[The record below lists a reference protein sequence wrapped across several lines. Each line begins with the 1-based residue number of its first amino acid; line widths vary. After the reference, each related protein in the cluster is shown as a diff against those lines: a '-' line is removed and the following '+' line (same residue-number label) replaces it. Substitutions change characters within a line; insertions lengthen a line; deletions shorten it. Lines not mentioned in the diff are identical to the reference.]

1 MKEESDAYRWIA
13 PFYSRLSRF
22 VFGDRLMESKTIFL
36 RDLPSKKILIIGG
49 GNGLDYGEIQEE
61 MKGEFWELSVSML
74 DKAKKNLEK
83 SELSFHLGNFKS
95 DQKFDLI
102 CLPFVLDTMPDGEL
116 ESFLFSFKKNLKPD
130 GQVFMSDFFEPVSFK
145 QKVLYQLMISFF
157 RLATGHRRKDVP
169 DYELGFGKAGFKL
182 SQEKKLLKGW
192 VRAQLWV
199 LGS

>member
-1 MKEESDAYRWIA
+1 VKDPYSFIA
-13 PFYSRLSRF
+13 PWYSSLAKF
-22 VFGDRLMESKTIFL
+22 VFGTKLKDAKLMFA
-36 RDLPSKKILIIGG
+36 RDFSGKKLLFIGG
-49 GNGLDYGEIQEE
+49 GDGSDYEEIQEE

-83 SELSFHLGNFKS
+83 SELIFHLGNFKS

-102 CLPFVLDTMPDGEL
+102 CLPFVLDTMPDEEL
-116 ESFLFSFKKNLKPD
+116 ESFLDSFKKNLKPD
-130 GQVFMSDFFEPVSFK
+130 GKAFMSDFFEPVSFR
-145 QKVLYQLMISFF
+145 QKALHQLMISFF
-157 RLATGHRRKDVP
+157 RLTTGHRRGDVP
-169 DYELGFGKAGFKL
+169 DYKLAFGKAGFLL